1 MGAERMSDA
10 AIEQF
15 LAVCEHGHFGR
26 AAEALGISQQ
36 AVSKGI
42 SALEKRIGTRLFNR
56 GAFGAVPTSA
66 GEVLAARARQSR
78 AELAL
83 GFAEI
88 DSMRGSR
95 GGRVRVGVGLCFA
108 GRLMPLTIERYRA
121 LHPKVHVSAIVE
133 SSGALFPML
142 LAGELDFCA
151 SAPPP
156 DFPIAPE
163 LARETLFVDADSVI
177 VRRNHPLAI
186 KTQVRLADLAG
197 FPWIMSAQIGGTW
210 DRVCGEFT
218 AAGLAP
224 PTQLVRTDSIAL
236 ARELLQHGPYIVL
249 LSRENVSRDLV
260 AGSMVA
266 LSVEGIPERRP
277 AILTYRRRSSMTPA
291 AANMIRVLKQVCSD
305 LHGPPP

>member
-1 MGAERMSDA
+1 MSDA

-26 AAEALGISQQ
+26 AAEALGVSQQ

-42 SALEKRIGTRLFNR
+42 SALEKRVGTRLFSR
-56 GAFGAVPTSA
+56 GAFGAVPTPA
-66 GEVLAARARQSR
+66 GEVLATRARQAR

-108 GRLMPLTIERYRA
+108 GRIMPLAIERFRA
-121 LHPKVHVSAIVE
+121 LHPKVHVSAVVE
-133 SSGALFPML
+133 SSAALFPMM

-156 DFPIAPE
+156 EFPVAPE
-163 LARETLFVDADSVI
+163 LAREKLFMDADSVI
-177 VRRNHPLAI
+177 VRRNHPLAA
-186 KTQVRLADLAG
+186 KRQARLADLAG
-197 FPWIMSAQIGGTW
+197 FPWIMSAQIGDTW
-210 DRVCGEFT
+210 DRVCGEFS

-249 LSRENVSRDLV
+249 LSRENVSRDLA

-266 LSVEGIPERRP
+266 IDVDRIPERRP
-277 AILTYRRRSSMTPA
+277 AILTYRRRSTLQPA
-291 AANMIRVLKQVCSD
+291 AMNMIGVLKRVCAD